1 MAVSIIFSS
10 SCYIF
15 SFSSTSS
22 FHMDSKCSQLSLVR
36 NKGHTKLRTR
46 SPSSRYPDSLLA
58 IAMNFPREYLLTAPI
73 SSLPHALFKT
83 PPPDKKAPPGFFL
96 VPYHHQGSTLRTA
109 QILRTVLAHIM
120 LDSQQGPTMS
130 VNSSSWKDVLPSA
143 SEK

>member
-22 FHMDSKCSQLSLVR
+22 FQMDSKCSQPSLVR

-46 SPSSRYPDSLLA
+46 SPSSCYPDSLLT

-83 PPPDKKAPPGFFL
+83 PPSPQKSPTWFLSGPLSPPREHPMHCSDFRDSFSPHHARFSAGAHNVGQFL
-96 VPYHHQGSTLRTA
+96 LLERC
-109 QILRTVLAHIM
+109 
-120 LDSQQGPTMS
+120 
-130 VNSSSWKDVLPSA
+130 SSLGL
-143 SEK
+143 